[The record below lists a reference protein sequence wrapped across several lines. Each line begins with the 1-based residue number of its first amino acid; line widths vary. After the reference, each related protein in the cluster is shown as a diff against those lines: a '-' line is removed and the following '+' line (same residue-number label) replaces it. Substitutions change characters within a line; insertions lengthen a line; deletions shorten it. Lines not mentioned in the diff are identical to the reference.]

1 MRVVLDANVIVSAII
16 SGRGAPSQILD
27 EWEAGRFEV
36 ALSPAILDEIA
47 RVLGYP
53 RIRER
58 YKVTDRQ
65 AQQILSLLRSQAVI
79 VEPEVS
85 LDVVRADPTDNRYME
100 CALAARADALVSG
113 DHHLLDLGH
122 CQAIQILAPAAFLA
136 YLRLKG

>member
-16 SGRGAPSQILD
+16 SARGAPSQILD

-36 ALSPAILDEIA
+36 ALSPAILDEMT

-58 YKVTDRQ
+58 YNVTDRQ
-65 AQQILSLLRSQAVI
+65 AQQILSLLRSQAVL
-79 VEPEVS
+79 VEPDVS
-85 LDVVRADPTDNRYME
+85 LDVIQADPTDNRYLE
-100 CALAARADALVSG
+100 CAVAAKVDVLVSG

-122 CQAIQILAPAAFLA
+122 YQDIQILAPVAFLA
-136 YLRLKG
+136 YLRLQG